1 MWQEICGGYIKFKN
15 EAKMKKILLL
25 TFITILGFQNSEA
38 QFMKDA
44 KKLLNTGSKGFTEKD
59 AADAIKEALENG
71 TNQSVK
77 LVSVADGYWGNPE
90 IKIPFPPEAREMESK
105 LRAIGMGKKVDEFN
119 VSMNRA
125 AEKAGN
131 EAKPVFIAAIKGMTV
146 KDAINIVK
154 GENNAATMYL
164 KNTTSPELNQ
174 KFQPIIKSAL
184 DNVSATKYW
193 SDLITAYNKIPLVKK
208 MNPDLTGYVTG
219 KAIDGLFIMIA
230 KEEVKIRKD
239 PMARTSELLKKVFGN

>member
-90 IKIPFPPEAREMESK
+90 IKIPFPPEARGDGIQTKSYWN
-105 LRAIGMGKKVDEFN
+105 G
-119 VSMNRA
+119 
-125 AEKAGN
+125 EKSRR
-131 EAKPVFIAAIKGMTV
+131 I
-146 KDAINIVK
+146 
-154 GENNAATMYL
+154 
-164 KNTTSPELNQ
+164 
-174 KFQPIIKSAL
+174 
-184 DNVSATKYW
+184 
-193 SDLITAYNKIPLVKK
+193 
-208 MNPDLTGYVTG
+208 
-219 KAIDGLFIMIA
+219 
-230 KEEVKIRKD
+230 
-239 PMARTSELLKKVFGN
+239 